1 MGENML
7 KYISI
12 MLPEGEAPECDERI
26 RKCKCCKGLLSI
38 YNLNDYCFFHL
49 HKCMTEELA
58 EKENRRIKNQKIY
71 DHRSKA
77 KRKKL
82 REEILQKQ
90 VYNNIVSAS
99 II

>member
-1 MGENML
+1 ML
-7 KYISI
+7 KYISV

-26 RKCKCCKGLLSI
+26 RKCKCCKRLLSI
-38 YNLNDYCFFHL
+38 YNLNEYCFFHL

-58 EKENRRIKNQKIY
+58 EKENRRIKNQQMY
-71 DHRSKA
+71 GHRSKA

-82 REEILQKQ
+82 REEILQKTGDIQ
-90 VYNNIVSAS
+90 PIGAS